1 MKALERLNRLKHLT
15 HSLARRVQDPG
26 LAPRRQPV
34 DTLRTGRLV
43 VAAALAGAAV
53 SLAHAQSADTRT
65 TARQTSAD
73 KPRPWMACFDTAA
86 QHHGVSAEVL
96 KAIAEQ
102 ESSMRPHARNQNT
115 DGSHDLGLMQINS
128 LWFEE
133 LARRGVSMAQ
143 LLDPCTNIHAGAWI
157 LSKQIERF
165 GNTWRAVGAYHSRT
179 PEHNARYAWG
189 VYRRLSRVISL
200 SNPATQSAP
209 AKTAKVASQASALAN
224 RVAEAPETADRRVA
238 ALDSAVPSERDGS
251 YPLE

>member
-1 MKALERLNRLKHLT
+1 MNSPTLPKDTQRHALQQPCVSGQPHVTPRL
-15 HSLARRVQDPG
+15 
-26 LAPRRQPV
+26 
-34 DTLRTGRLV
+34 
-43 VAAALAGAAV
+43 ALALATALLCTAAPHV
-53 SLAHAQSADTRT
+53 HAQATDTRPT
-65 TARQTSAD
+65 TRNAPAD

-86 QHHGVSAEVL
+86 KHHGVSAEVL

-189 VYRRLSRVISL
+189 VYRRLSRAATPDST
-200 SNPATQSAP
+200 PAGAQKATQATT
-209 AKTAKVASQASALAN
+209 TATRQADASASGTPAALA
-224 RVAEAPETADRRVA
+224 AADRRMA
-238 ALDSAVPSERDGS
+238 ALDSATPYERDGS

>member
-1 MKALERLNRLKHLT
+1 MTAHQRLTPLKRLTRRTALLAQRAGLT
-15 HSLARRVQDPG
+15 LSLHPQRCLSLA
-26 LAPRRQPV
+26 
-34 DTLRTGRLV
+34 
-43 VAAALAGAAV
+43 VAAAMLGAA
-53 SLAHAQSADTRT
+53 LPDEAQAQTTDTRPSPR
-65 TARQTSAD
+65 AAAE
-73 KPRPWMACFDTAA
+73 KPRPWMACFDSAA

-115 DGSHDLGLMQINS
+115 DGTHDLGLMQINS

-157 LSKQIERF
+157 LSRLIERF

-189 VYRRLSRVISL
+189 VYRRLSRAAT
-200 SNPATQSAP
+200 PAAAARP
-209 AKTAKVASQASALAN
+209 AATAMVANAKATRTA
-224 RVAEAPETADRRVA
+224 VAPEASERRVA
-238 ALDSAVPSERDGS
+238 ALDSALPRERDVS

>member
-1 MKALERLNRLKHLT
+1 MKAHDRLNRLK
-15 HSLARRVQDPG
+15 R
-26 LAPRRQPV
+26 PRRTAGV
-34 DTLRTGRLV
+34 A
-43 VAAALAGAAV
+43 VAAALAAV
-53 SLAHAQSADTRT
+53 TVSAVHAQSADTRPSP
-65 TARQTSAD
+65 RQAPAD

-189 VYRRLSRVISL
+189 VYRRLSRAAT
-200 SNPATQSAP
+200 PAAAAKP
-209 AKTAKVASQASALAN
+209 AAAATVANATAT
-224 RVAEAPETADRRVA
+224 RVAAAPETPDRRLA
-238 ALDSAVPSERDGS
+238 ALDNALPGERDGS